1 MTDDWIN
8 EQWRILADHGLIDEE
23 HLQKLRRPASVTAER
38 ESKDLRGLQNGN
50 AVAAGCGTGAA
61 NR

>member
-1 MTDDWIN
+1 MDDWIN
-8 EQWRILADHGLIDEE
+8 EQWRILASYGLIDEK
-23 HLQKLRRPASVTAER
+23 HLQNLQGAASVTAER

-50 AVAAGCGTGAA
+50 AVAAGCGTKAA

>member
-1 MTDDWIN
+1 MDDWIN
-8 EQWRILADHGLIDEE
+8 EQWRILAHDGLIDAT
-23 HLQKLRRPASVTAER
+23 HLQNLRRPASVTSER

-50 AVAAGCGTGAA
+50 AVAAGCGTKAA

>member
-1 MTDDWIN
+1 MDEWVN
-8 EQWRILADHGLIDEE
+8 EQWRILASYGLIDEK
-23 HLQKLRRPASVTAER
+23 HLQIVRRPASVTAER

-50 AVAAGCGTGAA
+50 AVAAGCGTKAA